1 MRARWDTTCPPCAAV
16 GQGGTDSLTLAA
28 RGLRRDAGRHTCGA
42 THTPCR
48 LPNARLFPGLPGAT
62 SAGPACRARISM
74 PTSLSPQEVHPTVPP
89 AHAACN
95 VMLPGR
101 PPATPI
107 VAVRAMAEPF
117 LPQAAPAPAAP
128 SRAEVAP
135 TALACKNPSLTIL
148 IRDFEMQM
156 LGAMRTPQLPGDW
169 QSDLGCLAQCGR
181 HITEVLSELAQ
192 QKRIL
197 VPLPGGASVP
207 VSLLGREGPP
217 VQAWYQVYAGH
228 QELLAEALQMRE
240 DVVRSFFRQSSCAS
254 NQLTWRLGE
263 VQGFLRLCFTS
274 VGLPAPSCHPAV
286 WYQLIRE
293 IHDAPEAVLNEEQ
306 GVELI
311 GHGLPYRSRVR
322 PGVVHL
328 GGVLVKQVACGEHHS
343 LVLTAHGEV
352 YSFGCNLHGALGSGR
367 CGSQEQ
373 AERVLG
379 NHLRSMP
386 VRGIAAGPQSSMALS
401 IGGRSEPTVLAPVSV
416 PTLPGVARA
425 IAAGGQHS
433 AVILR
438 RGRLFLAGDNRSGQL
453 GQSRKDVEPW
463 PLTEVFM

>member
-1 MRARWDTTCPPCAAV
+1 MVWAADV
-16 GQGGTDSLTLAA
+16 HLKAS
-28 RGLRRDAGRHTCGA
+28 GA
-42 THTPCR
+42 TPGVTPVALHTRRAVSPT
-48 LPNARLFPGLPGAT
+48 PGSFQVSQAPRVLAQPVI
-62 SAGPACRARISM
+62 RRISM

-148 IRDFEMQM
+148 IRDFEMQ
-156 LGAMRTPQLPGDW
+156 TPQLPGDW

-263 VQGFLRLCFTS
+263 VWMAHRWVCGNMMKY
-274 VGLPAPSCHPAV
+274 VGISKA
-286 WYQLIRE
+286 R
-293 IHDAPEAVLNEEQ
+293 N
-306 GVELI
+306 
-311 GHGLPYRSRVR
+311 
-322 PGVVHL
+322 
-328 GGVLVKQVACGEHHS
+328 
-343 LVLTAHGEV
+343 T
-352 YSFGCNLHGALGSGR
+352 GALLLLQGPMDLYNPLRTLGSNPEGFFR
-367 CGSQEQ
+367 
-373 AERVLG
+373 
-379 NHLRSMP
+379 
-386 VRGIAAGPQSSMALS
+386 
-401 IGGRSEPTVLAPVSV
+401 TVPISV
-416 PTLPGVARA
+416 
-425 IAAGGQHS
+425 
-433 AVILR
+433 
-438 RGRLFLAGDNRSGQL
+438 
-453 GQSRKDVEPW
+453 
-463 PLTEVFM
+463 